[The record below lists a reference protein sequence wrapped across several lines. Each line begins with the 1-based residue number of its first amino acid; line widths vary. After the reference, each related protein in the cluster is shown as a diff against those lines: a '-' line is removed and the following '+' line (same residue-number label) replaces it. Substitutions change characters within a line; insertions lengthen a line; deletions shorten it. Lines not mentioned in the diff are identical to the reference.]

1 MKLIKT
7 KDTTVLEV
15 TYTHPD
21 TGSMNE
27 TYVIQCDDVYEFL
40 GSRNNEYV
48 QNIIEQLKQEWK
60 ANHSYYHTMKVE
72 QVIVYQ
78 NEIFRTTLYDS
89 DLE

>member
-15 TYTHPD
+15 TYRHPD

-48 QNIIEQLKQEWK
+48 QNIVEQLKQEWK
-60 ANHSYYHTMKVE
+60 VNNSYYHTMKVE